1 MSQGRKVAAT
11 WHPNSDAGLL
21 GRHAFL
27 PPTPPC
33 APCRSADPRFN
44 SGLQTLRVVDSRP
57 LTGDSAASPRW
68 INSLPFSDS
77 DVTSRFT
84 DKYPGG
90 GSSDGS
96 GVSLAG
102 AGHGRAGL

>member
-1 MSQGRKVAAT
+1 MAANLASKLSY
-11 WHPNSDAGLL
+11 WPH
-21 GRHAFL
+21 F
-27 PPTPPC
+27 PPH
-33 APCRSADPRFN
+33 PCRSADPRFN
-44 SGLQTLRVVDSRP
+44 SALQTLRVVDSRP

-68 INSLPFSDS
+68 ITSLPFSDS

-90 GSSDGS
+90 GDGS

-102 AGHGRAGL
+102 AGHGGAGL